1 MEIGE
6 IIHTFKN
13 SDNFLVGII
22 RDGLSV
28 LAILALIGILSQLFF
43 GLWTPM
49 VAVESGSMEPHMYRG
64 DIIFIEDLDRTQ
76 IETLQDA
83 STDYISFEKKGD
95 VILYQPYGQKGV
107 TPVIHRAM
115 YFVEEGEPMWEEG
128 PDAPHEGY
136 ITKGDN
142 PKTNS
147 YYDQEGQ
154 ISYLTPVKEEW
165 IIGVARYKI
174 PYIGHIRLLLS

>member
-6 IIHTFKN
+6 IIDTFKN
-13 SDNFLVGII
+13 SDNFWVGIA
-22 RDGLSV
+22 RDALSV
-28 LAILALIGILSQLFF
+28 LVILALIGVLSQLFF

-76 IETLQDA
+76 IETLRDA
-83 STDYISFEKKGD
+83 PAEYISFGKKGD
-95 VILYQPYGQKGV
+95 VILYQPYGQKEV

-115 YFVEEGEPMWEEG
+115 YFVEEGEQMWEGGSE
-128 PDAPHEGY
+128 APHAGY
-136 ITKGDN
+136 VTKGDN
-142 PKTNS
+142 AKTNS
-147 YYDQEGQ
+147 YYDQQGQ
-154 ISYLTPVKEEW
+154 ISYLNPVKEEW